1 MCSQIRRR
9 GLNLLT
15 CPNDNN
21 SQSIIIERDKT
32 LEPQKFKLSD
42 ILYGLVI
49 PLILVLLIF
58 VIAVYVNPGGTYHL
72 LGTADIGGTIA
83 IIFTQGF
90 PKMIVLGVPLI
101 LGLIWNKWA
110 GGAAG
115 FIMGG
120 AYYIA
125 YAGYATASYAS
136 YGVFDY
142 NFFGDISM
150 LFYLVNAIII
160 GYMAGALNNGSTN
173 FKRMI
178 GVGLT
183 AALTTQVIQT
193 LMDLNYSLKPAR
205 DMAQGVWTQDPAY
218 AFILAFVP
226 SIALGVIIPILGK
239 VMSWYGLSARHQ

>member
-1 MCSQIRRR
+1 M
-9 GLNLLT
+9 
-15 CPNDNN
+15 
-21 SQSIIIERDKT
+21 
-32 LEPQKFKLSD
+32 EPQKFKLSD
-42 ILYGLVI
+42 ILYGFVI

-58 VIAVYVNPGGTYHL
+58 VIAVYVNPGGTFHF
-72 LGTADIGGTIA
+72 LGTEGLGGTVA

-90 PKMIVLGVPLI
+90 PKMIILGVPLI
-101 LGLIWNKWA
+101 LGLVWNKWA

-125 YAGYATASYAS
+125 YAGYATASYAA

-160 GYMAGALNNGSTN
+160 GYMAGALNNGSSN

-193 LMDLNYSLKPAR
+193 LMDLNVSLKPAR

-218 AFILAFVP
+218 AFILAFIP
-226 SIALGVIIPILGK
+226 SILLGVIIPILAK
-239 VMSWYGLSARHQ
+239 VMSWYGLTARKQY

>member
-1 MCSQIRRR
+1 MPII
-9 GLNLLT
+9 
-15 CPNDNN
+15 N
-21 SQSIIIERDKT
+21 SKVIK
-32 LEPQKFKLSD
+32 LETPKFKLSD
-42 ILYGLVI
+42 ILNGIVI

-58 VIAVYVNPGGTYHL
+58 VIAVYLNPGGTFHF
-72 LGTADIGGTIA
+72 LGTEGLGGTIA

-90 PKMIVLGVPLI
+90 PKMIVLGIPLI
-101 LGLIWNKWA
+101 LGLTWNKWA

-125 YAGYATASYAS
+125 YAGYASLSYEA
-136 YGVFDY
+136 YAAMLGDVHY

-226 SIALGVIIPILGK
+226 SIALGVIIPILAK
-239 VMSWYGLSARHQ
+239 VMSWYGLTARKQY